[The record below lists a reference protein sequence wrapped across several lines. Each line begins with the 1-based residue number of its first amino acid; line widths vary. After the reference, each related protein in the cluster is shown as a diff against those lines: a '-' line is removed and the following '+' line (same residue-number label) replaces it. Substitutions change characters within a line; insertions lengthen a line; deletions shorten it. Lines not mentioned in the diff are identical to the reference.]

1 MDKEG
6 QGPNSAGVFH
16 SAKIGDKAT
25 PEYFSNVQ
33 GGKKDDEKVHRR
45 LTHQTRK
52 ILIITLSIVAAITL
66 IVTLVFVIISVS
78 GKKIGSRTEEEI
90 PSTLDDIELRT
101 YGVVYR
107 QENGGYAEALTYL
120 NNVILDLYDAGSDE
134 NLIFAARAFFAQLV
148 YEAGGGSQLGIQEAL
163 KLFSQAQTE
172 RQKYIIYT
180 TLARLYNWDGNTELG
195 TYYDNLSNELDVAE
209 NKVETKG
216 ANEEGNDYVIEDG
229 GEGTNEE

>member
-45 LTHQTRK
+45 LTHQTIK

-134 NLIFAARAFFAQLV
+134 NLIFA
-148 YEAGGGSQLGIQEAL
+148 IP
-163 KLFSQAQTE
+163 
-172 RQKYIIYT
+172 
-180 TLARLYNWDGNTELG
+180 
-195 TYYDNLSNELDVAE
+195 
-209 NKVETKG
+209 
-216 ANEEGNDYVIEDG
+216 
-229 GEGTNEE
+229 